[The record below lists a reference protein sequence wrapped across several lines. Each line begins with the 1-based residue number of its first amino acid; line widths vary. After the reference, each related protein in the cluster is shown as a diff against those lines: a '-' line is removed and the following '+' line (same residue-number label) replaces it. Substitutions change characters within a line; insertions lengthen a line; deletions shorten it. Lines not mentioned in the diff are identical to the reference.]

1 MSTGGGGQ
9 VAGSSGEQA
18 AGRRSARSI
27 SRAAIIAVGSEMLTP
42 SKVDTNSLFITE
54 QLNLL
59 GIQVAFK
66 SIVGDDRGDLEVAV
80 REALGRVDLLVCC
93 GGLGPTDDD
102 LTRPVVADVVQRPLV
117 EDESITARIRARF
130 QGRGLEMPEINRR
143 QAMVPAG
150 ARVLANANGTAPGL
164 WIEHGDRIVLLLPG
178 PPRELK
184 PMMTSVAETLLRE
197 RAGGMALVRRIIKIT
212 GRSESHTEE
221 AVQPLYAEWS
231 RARVPIAATILASLG
246 QIELHLSACCA
257 DRADAESA
265 LDAAVGQVRGVM
277 GLHVYSS
284 DGRGLEEVLGAM
296 LAERKLSIA
305 VAESCTGGLIASRLT
320 DVPGSSR
327 YVERGIVSY
336 SNAAKVEL
344 LGVPEVMLK
353 AHGAVSEPVATAM
366 AEAVRSRSRV
376 DVGIGVTGIAGPDGG
391 TPEKPVGMVCIAA
404 ASAAG
409 TRVRTF
415 RFVGGREMV
424 KFQASQAAL
433 DMVRRMLLE
442 P

>member
-1 MSTGGGGQ
+1 MNAK
-9 VAGSSGEQA
+9 VL
-18 AGRRSARSI
+18 

-42 SKVDTNSLFITE
+42 AKVDTNSLFITE

-59 GIQVAFK
+59 GIELAFK
-66 SIVGDDRGDLEVAV
+66 SIVGDDRGELEHAV
-80 REALGRVDLLVCC
+80 RDAIARVDLLVCC

-117 EDESITARIRARF
+117 EDEMMTAKIRARF

-150 ARVLANANGTAPGL
+150 ARVLANVNGTAPGL
-164 WIEHGDRIVLLLPG
+164 WIEHGDRVVLLLPG

-184 PMMTSVAETLLRE
+184 PMMSSVAEGLLRE
-197 RAGGMALVRRIIKIT
+197 RAGGMSLVRRVIKIT

-221 AVQPLYAEWS
+221 MVQPLYAEWS
-231 RARVPIAATILASLG
+231 RAEVPIAVTILASLG

-257 DRADAESA
+257 VRPDAEAA
-265 LDAAVGQVRGVM
+265 LDKAVEQVRNVM
-277 GLHVYSS
+277 GLHVYST
-284 DGRGLEEVLGAM
+284 DGRGLEEVVGAV
-296 LAERKLSIA
+296 LAERKLTIA
-305 VAESCTGGLIASRLT
+305 VGESCTGGLIASRLT

-327 YVERGIVSY
+327 YLDRGVVAY
-336 SNAAKVEL
+336 SNAAKTEL
-344 LGVPEVMLK
+344 LGVPDEMLK
-353 AHGAVSEPVATAM
+353 AHGAVSEVVATAM
-366 AEAVRSRSRV
+366 AEGIRSRSRV
-376 DVGIGVTGIAGPDGG
+376 DIGIGVTGIAGPDGG
-391 TPEKPVGMVCIAA
+391 TAEKPVGMVCIAA
-404 ASAAG
+404 SATAG
-409 TRVRTF
+409 TRIRTF

-442 P
+442 T

>member
-1 MSTGGGGQ
+1 MTVGRGQ
-9 VAGSSGEQA
+9 SAV
-18 AGRRSARSI
+18 GRKSLA
-27 SRAAIIAVGSEMLTP
+27 RAAIIAVGSEMLTP

-66 SIVGDDRGDLEVAV
+66 SVVGDDRGDLELAV
-80 REALGRVDLLVCC
+80 REALERVDLLVCC

-102 LTRPVVADVVQRPLV
+102 LTRVVVADVVQRPLV

-150 ARVLANANGTAPGL
+150 ARVLPNTNGTAPGL
-164 WIEHGDRIVLLLPG
+164 WIELGDRIVLLLPG

-184 PMMTSVAETLLRE
+184 PMMTSVAESLLRE
-197 RAGGMALVRRIIKIT
+197 RAVGMSLVRRVIKIT

-221 AVQPLYAEWS
+221 AVQPLYAEWA

-257 DRADAESA
+257 SRAEAEAA
-265 LDAAVGQVRGVM
+265 LDTAVEQVKRVM
-277 GLHVYSS
+277 GLHVYST
-284 DGRGLEEVLGAM
+284 DGLALEEVLGAM
-296 LAERKLSIA
+296 LVERRLWIA

-327 YVERGIVSY
+327 YVERGVVSY
-336 SNAAKVEL
+336 SNAAKIEL
-344 LGVPEVMLK
+344 LGVPEEMI
-353 AHGAVSEPVATAM
+353 AMDGAVSEPVAIAM
-366 AEAVRSRSRV
+366 AEGIRTRSKV
-376 DVGIGVTGIAGPDGG
+376 DIGMGVTGIAGPDGG

-404 ASAAG
+404 SSAGG

-442 P
+442 

>member
-1 MSTGGGGQ
+1 MKPIRR
-9 VAGSSGEQA
+9 AG
-18 AGRRSARSI
+18 
-27 SRAAIIAVGSEMLTP
+27 IIAVGSEMLTP

-54 QLNLL
+54 HLNLL
-59 GIQVAFK
+59 GIQLAFK
-66 SIVGDDRGDLEVAV
+66 SVVGDDRGDLELAV
-80 REALGRVDLLVCC
+80 REALERVDLLVCC

-102 LTRPVVADVVQRPLV
+102 LTRVVVADVVQRPLV

-150 ARVLANANGTAPGL
+150 ARVLPNTNGTAPGL
-164 WIEHGDRIVLLLPG
+164 WIELGDRIVLLLPG

-184 PMMTSVAETLLRE
+184 PMMTSVAESLLRE
-197 RAGGMALVRRIIKIT
+197 RAVGMSLVRRVIKIT

-221 AVQPLYAEWS
+221 AVQPLYAEWA

-257 DRADAESA
+257 SRAEAEAA
-265 LDAAVGQVRGVM
+265 LDTAVEQVKRVM
-277 GLHVYSS
+277 GLHVYST
-284 DGRGLEEVLGAM
+284 DGLALEEVLGAM
-296 LAERKLSIA
+296 LVERRLWIA

-327 YVERGIVSY
+327 YVERGVVSY
-336 SNAAKVEL
+336 SNAAKIEL
-344 LGVPEVMLK
+344 LGVPEEMI
-353 AHGAVSEPVATAM
+353 AMDGAVSEPVAIAM
-366 AEAVRSRSRV
+366 AEGIRTRSKV
-376 DVGIGVTGIAGPDGG
+376 DIGMGVTGIAGPDGG

-404 ASAAG
+404 SSAGG

-442 P
+442 

>member
-1 MSTGGGGQ
+1 MNAK
-9 VAGSSGEQA
+9 VL
-18 AGRRSARSI
+18 

-42 SKVDTNSLFITE
+42 AKVDTNSLFITE

-59 GIQVAFK
+59 GIELAFK
-66 SIVGDDRGDLEVAV
+66 SIVGDDRGELEHAV
-80 REALGRVDLLVCC
+80 RDAIARVDLLVCC

-117 EDESITARIRARF
+117 EDEMMTAKIRARF

-150 ARVLANANGTAPGL
+150 ARVLPNVNGTAPGL
-164 WIEHGDRIVLLLPG
+164 WIEHGDRVVLLLPG

-184 PMMTSVAETLLRE
+184 PMMSSVAEGLLRE
-197 RAGGMALVRRIIKIT
+197 RAGGMSLVRRVIKIT

-221 AVQPLYAEWS
+221 MVQPLYAEWS
-231 RARVPIAATILASLG
+231 RAEVPIAVTILASLG

-257 DRADAESA
+257 VRPDAEAA
-265 LDAAVGQVRGVM
+265 LDKAVEQVRNVM
-277 GLHVYSS
+277 GLHVYST
-284 DGRGLEEVLGAM
+284 DGRGLEEVVGAV
-296 LAERKLSIA
+296 LAERKLTIA
-305 VAESCTGGLIASRLT
+305 VGESCTGGLIASRLT

-327 YVERGIVSY
+327 YLDRGVVAY
-336 SNAAKVEL
+336 SNAAKTEL
-344 LGVPEVMLK
+344 LGVPDEMLK
-353 AHGAVSEPVATAM
+353 AHGAVSEVVATAM
-366 AEAVRSRSRV
+366 ADGIRSRSRV
-376 DVGIGVTGIAGPDGG
+376 DIGIGVTGIAGPDGG
-391 TPEKPVGMVCIAA
+391 TAEKPVGMVCIAA
-404 ASAAG
+404 SATAG
-409 TRVRTF
+409 TRIRTF

-442 P
+442 T

>member
-1 MSTGGGGQ
+1 MVDMSEGGRGQ
-9 VAGSSGEQA
+9 GEG
-18 AGRRSARSI
+18 GRRI

-42 SKVDTNSLFITE
+42 SKIDTNSLFITE

-66 SIVGDDRGDLEVAV
+66 TIVGDDRGDLETAV
-80 REALGRVDLLVCC
+80 HDALTRVDLLICC

-102 LTRPVVADVVQRPLV
+102 LTRPVVADVLQRPLV
-117 EDESITARIRARF
+117 EDETITARIRARF

-143 QAMVPAG
+143 QAMVPTG
-150 ARVLANANGTAPGL
+150 GVVVPNVNGTAPGL
-164 WIEHGDRIVLLLPG
+164 WIEDGDQLILLLPG

-184 PMMTSVAETLLRE
+184 PMMTALAEGTLRE
-197 RAGGMALVRRIIKIT
+197 RAGGMSLVRRVIRIT
-212 GRSESHTEE
+212 GRSESHTDE

-231 RARVPIAATILASLG
+231 RAAIPISATILASLG
-246 QIELHLSACCA
+246 QIELHLTACCA
-257 DRADAESA
+257 ARADAEAA
-265 LDAAVGQVRGVM
+265 LDRAVQQVKGVM
-277 GLHVYSS
+277 GLHVYST
-284 DGRGLEEVLGAM
+284 DGRALEEVLGEM
-296 LAERKLSIA
+296 LIARALTIA

-327 YVERGIVSY
+327 YVERGVVTY
-336 SNAAKVEL
+336 SNASKIDL
-344 LGVPEVMLK
+344 LGVPSDMIA
-353 AHGAVSEPVATAM
+353 AHGAVSEQVAITM
-366 AEAVRSRSRV
+366 AEGIRTRSGV
-376 DVGIGVTGIAGPDGG
+376 DVGVGVTGIAGPDGG
-391 TPEKPVGMVCIAA
+391 TPDKPVGTVCIAA

-442 P
+442 